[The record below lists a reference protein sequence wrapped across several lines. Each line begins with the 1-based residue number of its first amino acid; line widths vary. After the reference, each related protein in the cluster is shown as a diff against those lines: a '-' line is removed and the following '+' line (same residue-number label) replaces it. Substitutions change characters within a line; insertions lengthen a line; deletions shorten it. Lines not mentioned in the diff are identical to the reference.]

1 MEIINTQDMRLFVP
15 ITKIDE
21 EKRLVYGLLAEEA
34 VDKSG
39 EIFDYETSKQYVKEW
54 SDSFKAATSKTGQ
67 EQSAGNL
74 RVMHT
79 NKVAGKFV
87 SVDLNDAAK
96 NVPVCAYV
104 ADSEEW
110 DRTKKGVYTG
120 FSIGGRY
127 LKTWDDAETGKKR
140 YTASL
145 IEGSLV
151 DNPCMYGATFTA
163 IKNGGAEELRKF
175 GPQPITWTRA
185 LLKNE
190 IEARRIFANPTDAD
204 AIVTKLNAG
213 ELTVLSGWLI
223 PKAGIVGELE
233 KIAARSDTKPIEE
246 VSKSLWHVG
255 RLSSLVAD
263 LKDMAECMN
272 SESYWEGDPVDGEI
286 ATEIRALA
294 GSLGALLVKLT
305 QHEVNEL
312 AGTGEEGVLMQAEML
327 AALEDVK
334 KVISEDLKKS
344 ISEIKFD
351 GAVVTEAIEKA
362 LLPGSEKLAKVE
374 TALTEMS
381 KAFDARL
388 KVIEAHPAAAGRT
401 VAPAEKTI
409 GAATVPVETPFDM
422 NKAIEALEKTGVLSE
437 KARAEVR
444 IAATEASLKGS
455 R

>member
-163 IKNGGAEELRKF
+163 IKGNGAEELRKF

-263 LKDMAECMN
+263 LKDMAECLN

-312 AGTGEEGVLMQAEML
+312 AGNGEEGVLMQAEML
-327 AALEDVK
+327 AALNDVK
-334 KVISEDLKKS
+334 KSL
-344 ISEIKFD
+344 SEIKLD

-362 LLPGSEKLAKVE
+362 LLPGTEKLAKVE

-388 KVIEAHPAAAGRT
+388 KVIEAHPAAAGRPA
-401 VAPAEKTI
+401 APAEKQI
-409 GAATVPVETPFDM
+409 GATAVPVETPFDM

-437 KARAEVR
+437 KSRAEVR
-444 IAATEASLKGS
+444 IAAVEASLKGS
-455 R
+455 K